1 MKKKYIGIR
10 ELIMIPV
17 VMLGVLA
24 ILSNLVAL
32 RSLGNVNGN
41 AAEISNEYM
50 ESISAMS
57 EIQNDVQSIHKMA
70 LSHIIATKF
79 DTMIQI
85 VNEIETREA
94 KLNQELEEYKK
105 YVNQTSEAD
114 YNKIMEN
121 YEAYKSTL
129 LNLIAYSANSKTAD
143 AYACANNEFE
153 EYGMAIQT
161 SIDALMENARQ
172 NADHAKGELKHA
184 YDVAMFSSIFTISL
198 SMIAMVAAVLI
209 VLKMVVNPVRK
220 AQKQLSEIIMDIEM
234 RQGDL
239 TKRVS
244 VMPIKE
250 LAALAGG
257 INEFII
263 KLQSIF
269 HVITGNSDK
278 IESVVTEVQESVMT
292 SSDSVTDL
300 SALTEELSAT
310 MQDVSEN
317 AININESAD
326 NVREEIR
333 SIAERSGELKEYSVE
348 MKRRADLVEQSA
360 RNNLQTTQ
368 EKVNEILSVLKQ
380 SIEESKS
387 VEQVNSLTDDILEIS
402 GQTNLLALNASIEAA
417 RAGEAGKGF
426 AVVAEEIRELAESSR
441 ENANNIQKINAT
453 VIHAVRNL
461 SDNASNLVE
470 YMQNAILPEFGEF
483 VETGVKYEENASY
496 IEEVMNE
503 FADKTENLRVSIS
516 DIASSINTITNA
528 INDGAEGVNG
538 VANSTQ
544 ILVGDMENIAN
555 RMEENQKISE
565 DLKEETSI
573 FVKL

>member
-184 YDVAMFSSIFTISL
+184 YDVAMFSSIFTITL
-198 SMIAMVAAVLI
+198 SMIAMAAAVLI

-220 AQKQLSEIIMDIEM
+220 AQKQLSEIIMDIEK

-244 VMPIKE
+244 VMPVKE